1 MFLTTPKMS
10 IDCTYLIPTDCDP
23 MGQAITDYFNN
34 GKAKRL
40 IVKSSMFDDDEIPVK
55 TLFRNYEQL
64 SPIERTALDLA
75 NGKILDVGAGSGCH
89 SLILQDKNKDVVAID
104 ISALSVEIMTKRGIT
119 DARHINLFDPRLN
132 EKFDTLLMLM
142 NGSGIIGKIN
152 NLHQFFTR
160 AIQLLNPEGQILL
173 DSSDLIFLY
182 EDEDGGADID
192 LAGNYYGEVDF
203 TMKYGKIIGKTF
215 DWLYIDFDTLSM
227 YALQAGFKTEKIYQ
241 GSHYDYLAR
250 LTIEK

>member
-1 MFLTTPKMS
+1 MS
-10 IDCTYLIPTDCDP
+10 IDCTYLIPPECDP
-23 MGQAITDYFNN
+23 MGHAINDYFNH

-55 TLFRNYEQL
+55 TLFRTYEQL
-64 SPIERTALDLA
+64 SSIENEALNLTK
-75 NGKILDVGAGSGCH
+75 GKILDVGAGSGCH
-89 SLILQDKNKDVVAID
+89 SLILQNKDKEVVAID
-104 ISALSVEIMTKRGIT
+104 ISALSVEVMKKRGIK
-119 DARHINLFDPRLN
+119 DARQINIFDPRLN

-142 NGSGIIGKIN
+142 NGSGIIGKIE
-152 NLHQFFTR
+152 NLPQFFSR
-160 AIQLLNPEGQILL
+160 AKQLLNTNGQILL

-192 LAGNYYGEVDF
+192 LAGSYYGEVDF
-203 TMKYGKIIGKTF
+203 TMRYGKITGKTF

-227 YALQAGFKTEKIYQ
+227 YAQQAGFNAELICQ

-250 LTIEK
+250 LIIEK